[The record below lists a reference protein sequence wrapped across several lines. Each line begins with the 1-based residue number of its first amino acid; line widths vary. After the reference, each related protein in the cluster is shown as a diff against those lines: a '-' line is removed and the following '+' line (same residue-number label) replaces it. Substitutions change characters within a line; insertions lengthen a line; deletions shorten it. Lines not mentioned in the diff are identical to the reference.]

1 MGRRKSKKSSRSGFR
16 TGSYLDN
23 IHLDYSINRNDQM
36 ASGIV
41 QMVGFGI
48 NLTAMT
54 LLIVY
59 AAMKGSAT
67 EIVSFS
73 MFGAFINVYYIFSIL
88 YYTLINQNA
97 KKVFSVLRKAT
108 QYLVLAGTVTPLCL
122 VILQGMLGWFFWAG
136 FIFLALLGLLNI
148 VFNRSFRDTFYF
160 LINTVLSGLSVALLI
175 MIYPRMSEF
184 FVLWLVLIGT
194 IILLGQ
200 VFKGMKG
207 MHFNTALGH
216 LMFIIANIGLFMVFF
231 FYLAI

>member
-1 MGRRKSKKSSRSGFR
+1 
-16 TGSYLDN
+16 
-23 IHLDYSINRNDQM
+23 M

-67 EIVSFS
+67 EIISFS

-88 YYTLINQNA
+88 YYTLVHQNA

-122 VILQGMLGWFFWAG
+122 VVLKGMLGWFIWG
-136 FIFLALLGLLNI
+136 GYIFLALLGLLNI
-148 VFNRSFRDTFYF
+148 VLNRTFRDTFYF
-160 LINTVLSGLSVALLI
+160 LINAVLSALSATLLI
-175 MIYPRMSEF
+175 LIYPRMSEF

-194 IILLGQ
+194 VILFGQ

-207 MHFNTALGH
+207 VHFNTALGH
-216 LMFIIANIGLFMVFF
+216 LMFIIANIGLFLVFF